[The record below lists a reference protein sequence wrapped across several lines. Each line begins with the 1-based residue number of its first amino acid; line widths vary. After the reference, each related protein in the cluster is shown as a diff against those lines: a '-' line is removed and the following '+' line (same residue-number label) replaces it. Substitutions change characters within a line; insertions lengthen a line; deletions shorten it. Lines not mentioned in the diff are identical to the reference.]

1 MLAIIKM
8 TKNQVDTI
16 LNSIG
21 YYDSFKKMMKQPY
34 PDIDYGK
41 RLGVISFDSIFDA
54 AKKYTYNGEVE
65 IEQFQDWNL
74 ILNSKDVSEEDLLVV
89 CLKIFD
95 WGNVLTG
102 NVKSVVELYEH
113 KKLKKYINTVTE
125 LLKFQKTL
133 EKSDFVNETILW
145 SSGWTKVYSFINS
158 NILIYDS
165 RVSAFLNYTLIRNYN
180 NLSQVQTEE
189 FQKLSN
195 HLFNFSGALGRER
208 KVSKSYG
215 FKNQHPNGIVGFNAN
230 LISSW
235 ITQCTNERLEINES
249 IRSFERSFFMLGFD
263 LKQIKTIA
271 NRVDGH
277 KL

>member
-1 MLAIIKM
+1 M

-21 YYDSFKKMMKQPY
+21 YYDSFKQMMNQPY

-41 RLGVISFDSIFDA
+41 RLGVISFNSIFDA
-54 AKKYTYNGEVE
+54 DKKYKYNGDVE
-65 IEQFQDWNL
+65 IEQFQDWNT
-74 ILNSKDVSEEDLLVV
+74 ILNSKEVSEDQLFVV

-95 WGNVLTG
+95 WGNVLAG
-102 NVKSVVELYEH
+102 NVKSVIYLYEQ
-113 KKLKKYINTVTE
+113 KKLKIYINTISE
-125 LLKFQKTL
+125 LLTFQKTI
-133 EKSDFVNETILW
+133 EKSNLVNDNILW
-145 SSGWTKVYSFINS
+145 SSGWTKVYSFINP

-165 RVSAFLNYTLIRNYN
+165 RVSAFLNFTLIRNYN
-180 NLSQVQTEE
+180 SLSENQKEE

-208 KVSKSYG
+208 KVSSTYG
-215 FKNQHPNGIVGFNAN
+215 FKNQHPKGINGFNAN

-249 IRSFERSFFMLGFD
+249 IRSFERAFFMLGFD

-271 NRVDGH
+271 NKV
-277 KL
+277 

>member
-1 MLAIIKM
+1 M
-8 TKNQVDTI
+8 TKNQVDII

-21 YYDSFKKMMKQPY
+21 YYDSFKQMMNQPY

-54 AKKYTYNGEVE
+54 DKKYTYNGEIE
-65 IEQFQDWNL
+65 IGQFQNWNT
-74 ILNSKDVSEEDLLVV
+74 ILNTKDASEEQLLVV

-102 NVKSVVELYEH
+102 NVKSVIELYEQ
-113 KKLKKYINTVTE
+113 KKLKKYINKVTE

-133 EKSDFVNETILW
+133 EKSNLVNENIIW
-145 SSGWTKVYSFINS
+145 SSGWTKVYSFINP

-165 RVSAFLNYTLIRNYN
+165 RVSAFLNFTLIRNYN
-180 NLSQVQTEE
+180 SLSENLKEE

-195 HLFNFSGALGRER
+195 HLFNFSGATGRER
-208 KVSKSYG
+208 KVSTSYG
-215 FKNQHPNGIVGFNAN
+215 FKNQHPKGINGFNAN

-235 ITQCTNERLEINES
+235 ITQCTIERLEINES
-249 IRSFERSFFMLGFD
+249 IRSFERAFFMLGFD
-263 LKQIKTIA
+263 LKQIKTID
-271 NRVDGH
+271 NNV
-277 KL
+277 